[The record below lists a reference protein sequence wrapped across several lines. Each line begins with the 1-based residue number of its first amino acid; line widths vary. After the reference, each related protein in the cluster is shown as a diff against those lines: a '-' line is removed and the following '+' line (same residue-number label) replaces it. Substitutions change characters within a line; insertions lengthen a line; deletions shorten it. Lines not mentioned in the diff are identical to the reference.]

1 MPAAATPN
9 SRWWIYQRER
19 FPLLTQGPVIAA
31 FSFSAVSFS
40 ALLGHRAGP
49 PPAGAVMVAF
59 VTSFVFFL
67 QLRIADEF
75 KDADDD
81 ARYRPYRPVPRGLV
95 RLPELA
101 AVAVGGA
108 LLQLLLALWLDRK
121 LVGLLI
127 VVWLYLGLMS
137 QEFFMSDWLK
147 AHPFTYMWTHMLII
161 PLIDLY
167 TSACDWLVKGAAL
180 PHGLHWFLAASYC
193 NGMVVE
199 IGRKIRAPEDE
210 ERGVETYTAVWGRS
224 TAELLP
230 HCPDLTYGSLRDRT
244 AARRPRTPARRSVLG
259 GGASSRY
266 PRAVFPPSERRAVRA
281 PDLTAPFVHHG
292 RPAPDAKEAG
302 NDRAAIRKRSRG
314 L

>member
-121 LVGLLI
+121 LVGLLM

-137 QEFFMSDWLK
+137 REFFMSDWLK

-167 TSACDWLVKGAAL
+167 TSACDWLVTGATI

-224 TAELLP
+224 SAVLAWLGALTATGVFAVCAASRVAFVLPTIVLVVALLGGLAVASVRFLHSP
-230 HCPDLTYGSLRDRT
+230 A
-244 AARRPRTPARRSVLG
+244 AARAAFFEPASGIWTLLIYLGLGIGPRLG
-259 GGASSRY
+259 R
-266 PRAVFPPSERRAVRA
+266 
-281 PDLTAPFVHHG
+281 L
-292 RPAPDAKEAG
+292 
-302 NDRAAIRKRSRG
+302 
-314 L
+314 

>member
-1 MPAAATPN
+1 MRATATAGN
-9 SRWWIYQRER
+9 RWWIYQRER

-40 ALLGHRAGP
+40 ALVRHRAGP
-49 PPAGAVMVAF
+49 PPAGAIMVAF

-81 ARYRPYRPVPRGLV
+81 ARYRSYRPVPRGLV

-108 LLQLLLALWLDRK
+108 LVQLLLALWLDRK
-121 LVGLLI
+121 LIGLLI

-137 QEFFMSDWLK
+137 REFFMSDWLK

-167 TSACDWLVKGAAL
+167 TSACDWLVTGAAF
-180 PHGLHWFLAASYC
+180 PHGLHLFLATSYC

-210 ERGVETYTAVWGRS
+210 ERGVETYTAVWGRRTAVLAWLGAS
-224 TAELLP
+224 TAAGLFAACAAGRVAFVLPTTVLLVA
-230 HCPDLTYGSLRDRT
+230 L
-244 AARRPRTPARRSVLG
+244 LG
-259 GGASSRY
+259 GPTVASARFLRS
-266 PRAVFPPSERRAVRA
+266 PV
-281 PDLTAPFVHHG
+281 TA
-292 RPAPDAKEAG
+292 
-302 NDRAAIRKRSRG
+302 RAAFFEPVSG
-314 L
+314 LWTLLIYLGLGIGPWLARP

>member
-1 MPAAATPN
+1 MRAATTAGN
-9 SRWWIYQRER
+9 RWRIYQRER

-40 ALLGHRAGP
+40 ALLRHRPGP
-49 PPAGAVMVAF
+49 PPAGAVLVAF
-59 VTSFVFFL
+59 VTSFVFFP

-81 ARYRPYRPVPRGLV
+81 ARYRPSPGP
-95 RLPELA
+95 P
-101 AVAVGGA
+101 
-108 LLQLLLALWLDRK
+108 
-121 LVGLLI
+121 
-127 VVWLYLGLMS
+127 
-137 QEFFMSDWLK
+137 
-147 AHPFTYMWTHMLII
+147 AHPFTLHVD
-161 PLIDLY
+161 PLVDHPAYRFIRLRLRL
-167 TSACDWLVKGAAL
+167 ACDGSAL
-180 PHGLHWFLAASYC
+180 PHGLHWFLAAGYC

-230 HCPDLTYGSLRDRT
+230 HCPDLTYVSLRDRM
-244 AARRPRTPARRSVLG
+244 AARGPRTPARRSVLG

>member
-1 MPAAATPN
+1 MRAATTAGN
-9 SRWWIYQRER
+9 RWRIYQRER

-40 ALLGHRAGP
+40 ALLRHRVGP

-81 ARYRPYRPVPRGLV
+81 AKYRPYRPVPRGLV
-95 RLPELA
+95 RLPELET
-101 AVAVGGA
+101 VAVGGA

-121 LVGLLI
+121 LVGLLM

-137 QEFFMSDWLK
+137 REFFMSDWLK

-224 TAELLP
+224 SAVLAWLGASAATGIFAVCAASRVAFVLPTIVLVVALLGG
-230 HCPDLTYGSLRDRT
+230 LAVASVRFLRSPV
-244 AARRPRTPARRSVLG
+244 AARAAFFQPVSGLWTLLIYLSLGIGPRLG
-259 GGASSRY
+259 R
-266 PRAVFPPSERRAVRA
+266 
-281 PDLTAPFVHHG
+281 L
-292 RPAPDAKEAG
+292 
-302 NDRAAIRKRSRG
+302 
-314 L
+314 

>member
-1 MPAAATPN
+1 MRAATTAGN
-9 SRWWIYQRER
+9 RWWIYQRER

-224 TAELLP
+224 SAVLAWLGASAATGIFAVCAASRVAFVLPTIGLVVVLLGGLAVASVRFLHSP
-230 HCPDLTYGSLRDRT
+230 A
-244 AARRPRTPARRSVLG
+244 AARAAFFEPASGSWTLLIYLGLGIGPRLG
-259 GGASSRY
+259 R
-266 PRAVFPPSERRAVRA
+266 
-281 PDLTAPFVHHG
+281 L
-292 RPAPDAKEAG
+292 
-302 NDRAAIRKRSRG
+302 
-314 L
+314 

>member
-59 VTSFVFFL
+59 VTSFVCFL

-224 TAELLP
+224 SAVLAWLGASAATGIFAVCAASRVAFVLPTIVLVVVLLGG
-230 HCPDLTYGSLRDRT
+230 LAVASVRFLRSPA
-244 AARRPRTPARRSVLG
+244 AARAAFFEPASGIWTLLIYLGLGIGPRLG
-259 GGASSRY
+259 R
-266 PRAVFPPSERRAVRA
+266 
-281 PDLTAPFVHHG
+281 L
-292 RPAPDAKEAG
+292 
-302 NDRAAIRKRSRG
+302 
-314 L
+314 